1 MPRSA
6 GRFRRERNG
15 ASGPKGRA
23 SRMGRATGVYMEIH
37 EDSEHRRHAR
47 SRAQRIYSQALS
59 LLARREYSRKELAA
73 RLTRRGSPE
82 DLAQQVLRDFAA
94 AGWQSD
100 ERFAAALV
108 ASKTERGYGPLRII
122 AELKERGIDA
132 EIITGSIRTGD
143 PCWDERMLQT
153 RAKHFGA
160 RLPVDRKERA
170 RQARYLVS
178 RGFIPERVRR
188 ALAIDD

>member
-1 MPRSA
+1 
-6 GRFRRERNG
+6 
-15 ASGPKGRA
+15 
-23 SRMGRATGVYMEIH
+23 MEIH
-37 EDSEHRRHAR
+37 EDSEHRRNAR
-47 SRAQRIYSQALS
+47 SRAQQIYSEALS

-82 DLAQQVLRDFAA
+82 DLAQQVLRELAA

-100 ERFAAALV
+100 ERFAGAFA

-122 AELKERGIDA
+122 AELKERGINA
-132 EIITGSIRTGD
+132 ETIAASIRTGD
-143 PCWDERMLQT
+143 PCWEERMLQA
-153 RAKHFGA
+153 RVRHFGT

-170 RQARYLVS
+170 RQARYLVN

-188 ALAIDD
+188 ALDTDD